1 MASSQVPLFV
11 SLHRARCLFSTTVFP
26 SLPSRQAKMQSA
38 AGRASSCTV
47 CLIRQ
52 GPSVYPASSPPKFSP
67 SSWSP
72 SSEANLLSTASDTLS
87 PSYSRSSAPSSLPSP
102 RSCRRSP
109 PASLACPA
117 SPQGLSSLL
126 SRPSSSVFG
135 FLPPQGFPARAEVR
149 SLLGTCAFFS
159 PLSHPSLD
167 RHFSAAAASASFASP
182 ALCEALH
189 AKVGK
194 GTSLSVADFTHA
206 LTQLREEFSSQ
217 LAGHSPPASLSVS
230 ERRALSEA
238 VFHLFMAVSLSLP
251 VVTSLASPSF
261 PSASLSESLDSLEP
275 VIDDC
280 YALFLSTVSAAGEK
294 KCAASAALL
303 PALSGPAVVSLFL
316 FFSLSSA
323 LRRQLLLDVTPA
335 TAGSR
340 DSPADKKRIDRETKL
355 LVLAC
360 IGSVLSLRE
369 AELTKESL
377 LLLRVGLE
385 ALGIQGRRHRLL
397 TALREG
403 RAAEEAAADFFSLLP
418 LHPQIAEELGA
429 GGSLAGGDQGQE
441 SETAEEDDFDD
452 EDETGEDASAD
463 RKPRNRK
470 NAAEKNPWLSPLER
484 EVSSLLFRLEKP
496 HDVFPTIIG
505 PFSYTLRNAKKK
517 ELFICQHEKDFF
529 TNEPDRP
536 LAREQWRYLL
546 AELRGWKLIF
556 LARERAWKNLTSQEA
571 KERLLKEALQKSA

>member
-1 MASSQVPLFV
+1 MSSSQVPLWV
-11 SLHRARCLFSTTVFP
+11 SLHRGRCLFSTSVFP
-26 SLPSRQAKMQSA
+26 PLPSRQAKMRSA
-38 AGRASSCTV
+38 AWRASSCTV
-47 CLIRQ
+47 SLIRQ
-52 GPSVYPASSPPKFSP
+52 GPPVYSASSSPNFSSSSYAP
-67 SSWSP
+67 SSD
-72 SSEANLLSTASDTLS
+72 ANLLSTTSDALS
-87 PSYSRSSAPSSLPSP
+87 PSDPRPSAVSSLPPP
-102 RSCRRSP
+102 RACRRSSP
-109 PASLACPA
+109 SPLACPA
-117 SPQGLSSLL
+117 SPQRLSSLL
-126 SRPSSSVFG
+126 SRLSSSVFG
-135 FLPPQGFPARAEVR
+135 FLPPHGLPTKPEGRG
-149 SLLGTCAFFS
+149 LLATRVFFS
-159 PLSHPSLD
+159 HRSHSSLYF
-167 RHFSAAAASASFASP
+167 RRFSSAASASFASP

-189 AKVGK
+189 TKVGK
-194 GTSLSVADFTHA
+194 GTYLSVAEFTSA
-206 LTQLREEFSSQ
+206 LTRLREEFRSQ
-217 LAGHSPPASLSVS
+217 LAGHSPPSSLSVS

-251 VVTSLASPSF
+251 VATRLASPSF
-261 PSASLSESLDSLEP
+261 PRASLSESLNSLDP

-280 YALFLSTVSAAGEK
+280 YALFLSSVSAAEEK
-294 KCAASAALL
+294 KVAASAALL
-303 PALSGPAVVSLFL
+303 PALSGPAAVSLFL

-323 LRRQLLLDVTPA
+323 LRRQLLLDATPA

-340 DSPADKKRIDRETKL
+340 DLPADKKRVDRETEL
-355 LVLAC
+355 LVLAS

-397 TALREG
+397 TSLREG
-403 RAAEEAAADFFSLLP
+403 RAGEEAAADFFSLLP
-418 LHPQIAEELGA
+418 LHPQTAEELVS
-429 GGSLAGGDQGQE
+429 GGSLTGDDQGQE

-452 EDETGEDASAD
+452 EEETGEEASAH
-463 RKPRNRK
+463 RKSRNRK
-470 NAAEKNPWLSPLER
+470 NAAEKNLWLSPLER

-556 LARERAWKNLTSQEA
+556 LARERAWKNLASQEA